1 MFSDNNQSMY
11 LTDKKSKI
19 LVLLNVTS
27 NEKVTYE
34 CEAKNYYH
42 KMYST
47 YTLNIVG
54 MITLIVFDLVFTVL
68 PTFLNSFS

>member
-1 MFSDNNQSMY
+1 MFSDDNKNVY
-11 LTDKKSKI
+11 LSDKKSKI
-19 LVLLNVTS
+19 LVLQNITS

-42 KMYST
+42 KMYSV

-54 MITLIVFDLVFTVL
+54 MIIVIVF
-68 PTFLNSFS
+68 